1 LLIRF
6 QTVPHFMPVSLPVTF
21 FFPYPSELA
30 DLDRHDLTNP
40 SFDNYHFYSE
50 EGQTRRRGWLL
61 QTYLWLRHSGYEV
74 SISDTLPQEGIVV
87 VLPEA
92 FSLSQFYR
100 QYGRAHRSLF
110 ILTIRADIYGFR
122 SSLGDADIVQN
133 GRFSDEERT
142 FFVPH
147 WPQPGL
153 RPRDPSRGFQ
163 IRTLVFK
170 GGYGNLHSDFRS
182 AVWKNYLEQRGLT
195 FQISSAETEGKIPSW
210 RDYRTADLN
219 VAVRPSFNDGGLRFD
234 KPASK
239 LVNAWHAGVPSL
251 LGKEY
256 AYQELRQSP
265 LDYIEIETIEEAMT
279 AIDQLLEHPILYR
292 DMIDNGLER
301 ARAFTPERIAA
312 RWAEVLFDFLPEIAS
327 TRAFRLSRS
336 LPLPARRVSN
346 FATMPPSSFELR
358 KKVGQLIR
366 TLSPSES

>member
-1 LLIRF
+1 
-6 QTVPHFMPVSLPVTF
+6 
-21 FFPYPSELA
+21 
-30 DLDRHDLTNP
+30 
-40 SFDNYHFYSE
+40 
-50 EGQTRRRGWLL
+50 
-61 QTYLWLRHSGYEV
+61 
-74 SISDTLPQEGIVV
+74 
-87 VLPEA
+87 
-92 FSLSQFYR
+92 
-100 QYGRAHRSLF
+100 
-110 ILTIRADIYGFR
+110 
-122 SSLGDADIVQN
+122 
-133 GRFSDEERT
+133 
-142 FFVPH
+142 
-147 WPQPGL
+147 
-153 RPRDPSRGFQ
+153 
-163 IRTLVFK
+163 
-170 GGYGNLHSDFRS
+170 
-182 AVWKNYLEQRGLT
+182 
-195 FQISSAETEGKIPSW
+195 
-210 RDYRTADLN
+210 
-219 VAVRPSFNDGGLRFD
+219 
-234 KPASK
+234 
-239 LVNAWHAGVPSL
+239 L